1 MARKVDDTA
10 GPDFAVTLDE
20 RNNVAS
26 FGFDADTI
34 AILFDGIAAIDA
46 GGALELAEGFGQS
59 FIAAT

>member
-10 GPDFAVTLDE
+10 GSDFAVTLDE

-34 AILFDGIAAIDA
+34 SILLDGIAAIDA